1 MGRGRSVQRG
11 LDLQLTTPFRHGLLS
26 RAGARMTARP
36 GVHTRGRSP
45 PRIVAG
51 NRLPDGRASVDRQG
65 IRQIEAGAL
74 R

>member
-1 MGRGRSVQRG
+1 
-11 LDLQLTTPFRHGLLS
+11 
-26 RAGARMTARP
+26 MTARP